1 MGSDPSPGRAGVKGE
16 EMTSDTLRELDER
29 IAELFRDGSPISTPS
44 EPPQATSVDQQII
57 DAAVFEA
64 SVIETAGGRNVTIM
78 AEQPDSALA
87 GLDLDTAIRLRWVL
101 RDIKAK
107 RTKMSPIR
115 PDDLRTLTEVCLI
128 EMQGDEPVLTKEGH
142 RALD

>member
-1 MGSDPSPGRAGVKGE
+1 MGSHPSPGRAGVKGE

-64 SVIETAGGRNVTIM
+64 SVIETAGGRKCNDYGRATRLSAGRIRFRHGDPSTLGAARYQSQANKNVTY
-78 AEQPDSALA
+78 QV
-87 GLDLDTAIRLRWVL
+87 G
-101 RDIKAK
+101 
-107 RTKMSPIR
+107 
-115 PDDLRTLTEVCLI
+115 
-128 EMQGDEPVLTKEGH
+128 
-142 RALD
+142 